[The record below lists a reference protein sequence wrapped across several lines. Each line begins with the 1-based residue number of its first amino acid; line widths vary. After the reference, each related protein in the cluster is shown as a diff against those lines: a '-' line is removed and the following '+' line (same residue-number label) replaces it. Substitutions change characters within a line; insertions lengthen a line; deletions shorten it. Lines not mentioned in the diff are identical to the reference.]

1 MFSPSLLA
9 CPLQVGRSGG
19 GAWPAGYEHLSE
31 HAADMP
37 TMLARYGSTH
47 RLASPAAAGEPQKPA
62 AGEPKEAAAGGKTHE
77 QKGEEAQAAE
87 EGVQGTASS
96 LGGRASSQTGSGARQ
111 RGRARDRRGALSGGG
126 G

>member
-1 MFSPSLLA
+1 
-9 CPLQVGRSGG
+9 
-19 GAWPAGYEHLSE
+19 
-31 HAADMP
+31 MP

-77 QKGEEAQAAE
+77 QKGEE
-87 EGVQGTASS
+87 GVQGTASS

-111 RGRARDRRGALSGGG
+111 RGRARDRRAALSGGG